1 MATLVGDD
9 RFEGE
14 ILRIGIA
21 LERLRIDRESID
33 SFAAAAAIW
42 APPV

>member
-1 MATLVGDD
+1 VSGENLMATLVGDD

-21 LERLRIDRESID
+21 LKRLRIYRK
-33 SFAAAAAIW
+33 
-42 APPV
+42 